1 MQSSSEL
8 RGIEKRQPRVHDL
21 EEDLD
26 QVESKAGMSF
36 RGANEAGEAEE
47 TDSMRNVS
55 LCS

>member
-1 MQSSSEL
+1 M
-8 RGIEKRQPRVHDL
+8 HDL

-26 QVESKAGMSF
+26 QVESEAGMSF